1 MNAYRLQLRFPYF
14 HRGECRCREKYFKP
28 YADECSMF
36 TSICKSRGI
45 GSQCVNTIGSYKCEC
60 PSPGFHLTSYD
71 KCEDKGRLIENFFF
85 SLMKHFNK
93 QFKDECNDFS
103 LCPRHDSTCV
113 NTIGS
118 FECSCNDGFKRNGDK
133 CENINECDVPHHQ
146 NPCLSK
152 QHSTCRD
159 IHGSFECECNS
170 GYESDTTDDE
180 CREQTHECPE
190 NAQVEGLKV
199 NMKAFIVLIE

>member
-1 MNAYRLQLRFPYF
+1 MNAFRLKLRFLFF
-14 HRGECRCREKYFKP
+14 HRGQRPCRQKYFKP
-28 YADECSMF
+28 FADECS
-36 TSICKSRGI
+36 I
-45 GSQCVNTIGSYKCEC
+45 GFQCRIGFHCVNTIGSYKCEC

-85 SLMKHFNK
+85 SLMKYLNK
-93 QFKDECNDFS
+93 QFKDECDDFS
-103 LCPRHDSTCV
+103 VCPERDSTCV

-133 CENINECDVPHHQ
+133 CENINECDVPHYQ

-170 GYESDTTDDE
+170 GYESDTTDDA
-180 CREQTHECPE
+180 CRVIEQTHECPE
-190 NAQVEGLKV
+190 NSELEGDKIQ
-199 NMKAFIVLIE
+199 MILINDKSIYL